1 MISGVIKKLQHS
13 SYIKGQRSIAEPP
26 TTNRCLKTKGQVFF
40 GKQKY
45 FMKKNK
51 TLCET
56 ESLVSCVGVKVRSLF
71 NFVSFCRELLLS
83 RFWLGASE
91 KLPSWHWWL
100 QLVRKCLSGA
110 TSVLANS
117 GRASLRLQLWLSSEL
132 PRGSMLCRNGYM
144 SLSRRASELPNQS
157 QTARSV
163 PVLSFWP

>member
-26 TTNRCLKTKGQVFF
+26 TTKPKPKDNFSLVNE
-40 GKQKY
+40 
-45 FMKKNK
+45 KNK

-71 NFVSFCRELLLS
+71 NFVSFCRELLWS
-83 RFWLGASE
+83 RLWLGASE
-91 KLPSWHWWL
+91 KMPSWHWWL
-100 QLVRKCLSGA
+100 RLVRKCLSGA

-117 GRASLRLQLWLSSEL
+117 GRASLRFQLWLSSEL
-132 PRGSMLCRNGYM
+132 PRGSMLCRNGYT
-144 SLSRRASELPNQS
+144 SLSRRASELPNQR